1 MGLLERI
8 FRPKDAINSIKAL
21 REAKKY
27 FGTLTAYEPVFHSW
41 RGAIYEYELVRA
53 AIDARARHIS
63 KLKADIHGTA
73 QLSLQSKLKQGPN
86 QWQTWSQFLYRVST
100 ILDNQSTCFIAPVF
114 DADMRITGYYPLL
127 PEKCSIVEYEGE
139 EYIVLIENDENA
151 DEVVILKINPIDEDT
166 EEYLSIEDED
176 LLDKLF
182 DIFKKKYDGDIKF
195 E

>member
-1 MGLLERI
+1 MANEEI
-8 FRPKDAINSIKAL
+8 MEEMENQ
-21 REAKKY
+21 
-27 FGTLTAYEPVFHSW
+27 GTLITLEDEEGNEVEF
-41 RGAIYEYELVRA
+41 E
-53 AIDARARHIS
+53 
-63 KLKADIHGTA
+63 
-73 QLSLQSKLKQGPN
+73 
-86 QWQTWSQFLYRVST
+86 FL
-100 ILDNQSTCFIAPVF
+100 D
-114 DADMRITGYYPLL
+114 
-127 PEKCSIVEYEGE
+127 IVEYEGE